1 MKIWEIIYIML
12 MAIMGLMSFLVCLNL
27 YGPLF
32 TDLDTLFVE
41 NLGFS
46 FLNILPIL
54 LLFLGVI
61 FVCLSTFLALLGFS
75 PDREMSTEFYGD
87 ELTPSTLTPL
97 MFLVVVIPFVLATE
111 LFVVL
116 TTFGDLV
123 ALGVDLIG
131 IILRVIIGVILAI
144 IVLIVGVIGGV
155 AACTLIYSAVM
166 KISSYKKHI
175 IIGLGYS
182 VIGYAVFFILNTN
195 LPTIAI
201 LFSFLSFY

>member
-1 MKIWEIIYIML
+1 MKIWEIIYIIL
-12 MAIMGLMSFLVCLNL
+12 MVIMGLMSFLVCLNL

-32 TDLDTLFVE
+32 TDLDMLFVE

-61 FVCLSTFLALLGFS
+61 FVCLSTLLALLGLS
-75 PDREMSTEFYGD
+75 PDQEMSTEFYGD

-97 MFLVVVIPFVLATE
+97 MFLVVIIPFILATE

-116 TTFGDLV
+116 TTLGELV
-123 ALGVDLIG
+123 ALGGNLVG

-144 IVLIVGVIGGV
+144 IVLIVGVIGGA

-175 IIGLGYS
+175 IIGLSYS
-182 VIGYAVFFILNTN
+182 VFGYVVFLILNSS
-195 LPTIAI
+195 LPIFAI
-201 LFSFLSFY
+201 LFSFLSF